1 MIPRLDM
8 SAGMLAALA
17 VPARAA
23 PRPWQF
29 GFPDA
34 ASPVVAEIGDLHRL
48 ILYVSVAVFVL
59 LLAVLV
65 WVLCRFNRRV
75 HPVAVR
81 REHGPMLQAAA
92 VGVPAIVLVVVAIPA
107 LKLVYAAAPGPADV
121 TVAAIARG
129 GYWTYAYPKDG
140 NFAFDSH
147 KGAGMTADR
156 PLVVPAGRPV
166 EVLVTA
172 ENAIQDWS
180 VPELGVDTLAVPG
193 RTIRIRFTA
202 GKPGLYTG
210 LTAFRGAVV
219 PVAVRAVAEEQYESW
234 RFLAQARF
242 APPETP

>member
-1 MIPRLDM
+1 
-8 SAGMLAALA
+8 MLAALA

-23 PRPWQF
+23 PRPWQL
-29 GFPDA
+29 GLSDA
-34 ASPVVAEIGDLHRL
+34 ASPVAAEICDLHRL
-48 ILYVSVAVFVL
+48 ILYVSAAVFAF

-65 WVLCRFNRRV
+65 LVLCRFNRRS
-75 HPVAVR
+75 HPVAVQ
-81 REHGPMLQAAA
+81 REHSPMLQAAA

-107 LKLVYAAAPGPADV
+107 LKLVYAAAAPGPADV
-121 TVAAIARG
+121 TVAAVARG

-147 KGAGMTADR
+147 KDAGMTADR

-166 EVLVTA
+166 EVLLGA
-172 ENAIQDWS
+172 KDAIQTWS
-180 VPELGVDTLAVPG
+180 IPELGVGAMAVPG

-202 GKPGLYTG
+202 AKPGLYTG
-210 LTAFRGAVV
+210 LGAFRGAVV

-242 APPETP
+242 APADTP